1 MKRSRSSAADVCAQ
15 GDLFGVP
22 GPAGLT
28 RGSDLVEEAEEA
40 ALLAAIGALE
50 LRAFRFHG
58 WTGLRETAAF
68 GWSYDFEAGGLAPAP
83 AMPGWLR
90 FVRDRLAG
98 AAGLPAER
106 FVQAVVTR
114 YGPGAGIG
122 WHRDRP
128 AFGLVAGVSLGAP
141 AVMRMRQRTS
151 RGFARASFPL
161 APRGW
166 YVLDGPARHAW
177 QHGIAPQK
185 DTRWSI
191 TLRTLADGGRRI

>member
-1 MKRSRSSAADVCAQ
+1 MKRSRSSAADEGLQ
-15 GDLFGVP
+15 GDLFGTP

-28 RGSDLVEEAEEA
+28 RGADLLDEAEEA

-68 GWSYDFEAGGLAPAP
+68 GWSYDFESGRVAPAP
-83 AMPGWLR
+83 PMPGWLR
-90 FVRDRLAG
+90 CVRDRLAD
-98 AAGLPAER
+98 AAGLPAR
-106 FVQAVVTR
+106 RLVQAVVTR

-128 AFGLVAGVSLGAP
+128 AFGVVAGLSLGAP
-141 AVMRMRQRTS
+141 ATMRLRRRTAG
-151 RGFARASFPL
+151 GFARASFAL

-185 DTRWSI
+185 ETRWSI